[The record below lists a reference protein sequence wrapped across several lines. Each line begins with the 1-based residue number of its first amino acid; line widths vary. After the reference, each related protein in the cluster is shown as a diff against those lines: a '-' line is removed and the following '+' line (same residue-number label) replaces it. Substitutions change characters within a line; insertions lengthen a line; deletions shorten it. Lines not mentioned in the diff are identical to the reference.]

1 MKIAVESSET
11 KLGPRG
17 YVEAEKVKEKEKGQ
31 KERKGK
37 G

>member
-17 YVEAEKVKEKEKGQ
+17 YVETEKSKKR
-31 KERKGK
+31 RKGK
-37 G
+37 RKGKE